1 MPAALLILSLI
12 CLQASYNSINDSQRV
27 TAAAGLGLA
36 VLAGLCR
43 VPQLSAA
50 TEVIEKTPLFLKVYS
65 IACCIRTQIYALLI
79 VKRVRGLC
87 HLSGCLSADLF
98 VLQNRLDLCA

>member
-1 MPAALLILSLI
+1 MLMLPLI
-12 CLQASYNSINDSQRV
+12 CLQASYKSINDSQRV

-50 TEVIEKTPLFLKVYS
+50 TEVVEKTPLFLKVYS
-65 IACCIRTQIYALLI
+65 IVTYMLHTHTNICIY
-79 VKRVRGLC
+79 VKQLRGLC
-87 HLSGCLSADLF
+87 HPE
-98 VLQNRLDLCA
+98 RMPWH

>member
-1 MPAALLILSLI
+1 MLSVI

-43 VPQLSAA
+43 VPELSAA

-65 IACCIRTQIYALLI
+65 IACRTCTQTYALLI
-79 VKRVRGLC
+79 VKGLRGLC
-87 HLSGCLSADLF
+87 HLTGGLGADLF
-98 VLQNRLDLCA
+98 VLQNRLDLHA